1 MNNDDYLKTALVIG
15 NGFDLDLGFKTRY
28 CDFAHSEVW
37 KIMYEDHVAKSKQY
51 SLLKYL
57 NDRRDI
63 DKWFDI
69 EQALLE
75 YASSKVKD
83 VWLHDENTDKM
94 EYEAVCAA
102 LGSYLK
108 KHIAEQSHDIS
119 HKRAVELL
127 RVFHSD
133 RSVMQIY
140 SFNFTQLEQIS
151 NVAGILHLKSP
162 HYVHGNVKDDSHILG
177 IDIKSFDKII
187 PEYSFLIKSN
197 NSHYQSTSI
206 ASDLVNAHEV
216 IIYGHSLNMIDS
228 VYFDDYL
235 LDLSTNR
242 GRNRKLTI
250 ITKDET
256 SRLQTLDNIRKIGIS
271 VPKLYSHGNLEFIFT
286 SDMDNGKEF
295 QILKF
300 DNLIKRIN
308 N

>member
-1 MNNDDYLKTALVIG
+1 MNNDNYLKTVIVIG

-28 CDFAHSEVW
+28 CDFTYSEVW
-37 KIMYEDHVAKSKQY
+37 KIMYEEHAAKSKHY

-57 NDRRDI
+57 NDKRNI

-94 EYEAVCAA
+94 EYEAVCAS
-102 LGSYLK
+102 LGDYLK
-108 KHIAEQSHDIS
+108 MHVGEQSQDIS

-133 RSVMQIY
+133 RPVMQIY

-235 LDLSTNR
+235 IDLSATNE
-242 GRNRKLTI
+242 RNRRLTI
-250 ITKDET
+250 ITKDEA
-256 SRLQTLDNIRKIGIS
+256 SQIETLDNIRKLGVSI
-271 VPKLYSHGNLEFIFT
+271 PKLYSHGHLEFILT
-286 SDMDNGKEF
+286 SKMDNGIESE
-295 QILKF
+295 IEKF
-300 DNLIKRIN
+300 EKLLERNK
-308 N
+308 

>member
-83 VWLHDENTDKM
+83 VWLHDVKTDKM

-235 LDLSTNR
+235 IDLSATNE
-242 GRNRKLTI
+242 RNRRLTI
-250 ITKDET
+250 ITKDEA
-256 SRLQTLDNIRKIGIS
+256 SQIETLDNIRKLGVSI
-271 VPKLYSHGNLEFIFT
+271 PKLYSHGHLEFILT
-286 SDMDNGKEF
+286 SKMDNGIESE
-295 QILKF
+295 IEKF
-300 DNLIKRIN
+300 EKLLERNK
-308 N
+308 